1 MNGVNSNGINRAA
14 PVMMPVSAYDLP
26 PEDWET
32 ESMIPPATAVSSGSD
47 SAMTPSMS
55 ESLDQRKRETIAR
68 CIEEA
73 KRLNKKLLFGMTTSL
88 VLQSVPLPVDCDL
101 DESLLHTVS
110 SAKNKRIRVKNS
122 PLCTHIWK
130 HVARAGVV
138 EIGRNVY
145 ALDLFHTWA
154 QLSAHVSL
162 RTLIVL
168 GDAIIT
174 AMSRQPALSQGRDA
188 VTIYHDLIRFVEELP
203 HFKGRTMC
211 VRALPLIMPGVD
223 SPKESEERLSLLT
236 HGIPQPVV
244 NYVVPDMTFRSGAP
258 VTLDLAWPE
267 FKVAI
272 EYDGDHHRTNKAQW
286 RRDQEKRSKLVARQW
301 ITFVATAANLA
312 DEAACAEFSFNV
324 ARALALRGAV
334 FDFQVI
340 AMSIEQLAETRLRRQ
355 G

>member
-1 MNGVNSNGINRAA
+1 
-14 PVMMPVSAYDLP
+14 
-26 PEDWET
+26 
-32 ESMIPPATAVSSGSD
+32 
-47 SAMTPSMS
+47 
-55 ESLDQRKRETIAR
+55 
-68 CIEEA
+68 
-73 KRLNKKLLFGMTTSL
+73 MTTSL

-138 EIGRNVY
+138 EISRNVY

-211 VRALPLIMPGVD
+211 VRALSLIMPGVD

-258 VTLDLAWPE
+258 VTWIWRGPNSRSQSNMMATIIAPIKRSGVGIKRKDPSWLPGSGL
-267 FKVAI
+267 
-272 EYDGDHHRTNKAQW
+272 RSW
-286 RRDQEKRSKLVARQW
+286 RRRL
-301 ITFVATAANLA
+301 I
-312 DEAACAEFSFNV
+312 
-324 ARALALRGAV
+324 LR
-334 FDFQVI
+334 
-340 AMSIEQLAETRLRRQ
+340 TRLHVQNSHSMWHVLLLCEVRYSIFR
-355 G
+355 

>member
-1 MNGVNSNGINRAA
+1 M
-14 PVMMPVSAYDLP
+14 
-26 PEDWET
+26 
-32 ESMIPPATAVSSGSD
+32 
-47 SAMTPSMS
+47 
-55 ESLDQRKRETIAR
+55 
-68 CIEEA
+68 
-73 KRLNKKLLFGMTTSL
+73 
-88 VLQSVPLPVDCDL
+88 
-101 DESLLHTVS
+101 
-110 SAKNKRIRVKNS
+110 
-122 PLCTHIWK
+122 
-130 HVARAGVV
+130 
-138 EIGRNVY
+138 
-145 ALDLFHTWA
+145 
-154 QLSAHVSL
+154 
-162 RTLIVL
+162 L

-211 VRALPLIMPGVD
+211 VRALSLIMPGVD

-272 EYDGDHHRTNKAQW
+272 EYDGDHHRTNKTQW

>member
-32 ESMIPPATAVSSGSD
+32 ESMIPPATAVSSGSG

-130 HVARAGVV
+130 HVARAGVDQIGGAGGGGV
-138 EIGRNVY
+138 EG
-145 ALDLFHTWA
+145 
-154 QLSAHVSL
+154 
-162 RTLIVL
+162 
-168 GDAIIT
+168 G
-174 AMSRQPALSQGRDA
+174 
-188 VTIYHDLIRFVEELP
+188 
-203 HFKGRTMC
+203 
-211 VRALPLIMPGVD
+211 GVG
-223 SPKESEERLSLLT
+223 ER
-236 HGIPQPVV
+236 P
-244 NYVVPDMTFRSGAP
+244 
-258 VTLDLAWPE
+258 
-267 FKVAI
+267 
-272 EYDGDHHRTNKAQW
+272 
-286 RRDQEKRSKLVARQW
+286 
-301 ITFVATAANLA
+301 
-312 DEAACAEFSFNV
+312 
-324 ARALALRGAV
+324 
-334 FDFQVI
+334 
-340 AMSIEQLAETRLRRQ
+340 
-355 G
+355 

>member
-130 HVARAGVV
+130 HWPERVSWKSAEMFMRL
-138 EIGRNVY
+138 IYSIHGRNFRRMY
-145 ALDLFHTWA
+145 L
-154 QLSAHVSL
+154 
-162 RTLIVL
+162 
-168 GDAIIT
+168 
-174 AMSRQPALSQGRDA
+174 
-188 VTIYHDLIRFVEELP
+188 Y
-203 HFKGRTMC
+203 
-211 VRALPLIMPGVD
+211 
-223 SPKESEERLSLLT
+223 ER
-236 HGIPQPVV
+236 
-244 NYVVPDMTFRSGAP
+244 
-258 VTLDLAWPE
+258 
-267 FKVAI
+267 
-272 EYDGDHHRTNKAQW
+272 
-286 RRDQEKRSKLVARQW
+286 
-301 ITFVATAANLA
+301 
-312 DEAACAEFSFNV
+312 
-324 ARALALRGAV
+324 
-334 FDFQVI
+334 
-340 AMSIEQLAETRLRRQ
+340 
-355 G
+355 

>member
-1 MNGVNSNGINRAA
+1 
-14 PVMMPVSAYDLP
+14 
-26 PEDWET
+26 
-32 ESMIPPATAVSSGSD
+32 
-47 SAMTPSMS
+47 
-55 ESLDQRKRETIAR
+55 
-68 CIEEA
+68 
-73 KRLNKKLLFGMTTSL
+73 
-88 VLQSVPLPVDCDL
+88 
-101 DESLLHTVS
+101 
-110 SAKNKRIRVKNS
+110 
-122 PLCTHIWK
+122 
-130 HVARAGVV
+130 
-138 EIGRNVY
+138 
-145 ALDLFHTWA
+145 
-154 QLSAHVSL
+154 
-162 RTLIVL
+162 
-168 GDAIIT
+168 
-174 AMSRQPALSQGRDA
+174 
-188 VTIYHDLIRFVEELP
+188 
-203 HFKGRTMC
+203 MC

-272 EYDGDHHRTNKAQW
+272 EYDGDHHRTNKTQW

-324 ARALALRGAV
+324 ARALALRGAI